1 MKKCAMFLVLS
12 TFLLGAMTSCEKDEP
27 KKEETFNT
35 YAASG
40 VENGHEYVDL
50 GLSVKWAI
58 NSIEEPYTKE
68 TGWYVRAEKR
78 DELAASWGGNWRL
91 PTEGE
96 LWELALFCK
105 WDLIWKDGR
114 PGARIT
120 SKTNGKS
127 IFVPMGYTGEMLS
140 DPDLDRVCIWSSEE
154 IKIHTP
160 ALDLGTALYYVPY
173 WGSEQFGIP
182 NAMCAAIR
190 MVLD

>member
-1 MKKCAMFLVLS
+1 MFLMLS
-12 TFLLGAMTSCEKDEP
+12 TFLLGAMTSCENEEP
-27 KKEETFNT
+27 KNEETFDT

-50 GLSVKWAI
+50 GLSVKWAV
-58 NSIEEPYTKE
+58 NSIEGPYTEE
-68 TGWYVRAEKR
+68 TGWYVEGEKR

-96 LWELALFCK
+96 LWELTLFCK

-127 IFVPMGYTGEMLS
+127 IFVPMVYTGEMLS
-140 DPDLDRVCIWSSEE
+140 DPDMDVVCIWSNEE
-154 IKIHTP
+154 IKITSP
-160 ALDLGTALYYVPY
+160 GPDLGTALYYRPY
-173 WGSEQFGIP
+173 WGSEQFSIP
-182 NAMCAAIR
+182 NAACAAIR